1 MQESLIL
8 FTTLAVLVRIF
19 SNAFS
24 NVFQKQLLQKEQSAL
39 LISFFTY
46 LLLSIACIPLVLKLG
61 GFKFSM
67 EFWLYS
73 IVGGLAGATGNAF
86 LVKALERG
94 ELSVLGP
101 INAYKSLIGIL
112 TGMLLLQEYP
122 NYVGLLGILL
132 IIGGSYFVLDTPDEP
147 FSFRLFRK
155 KEIQFRLLALVLTGI
170 EAVFIKRVMLAS
182 STEWAFISWCFFG
195 ALFSLLLLLVLKIP
209 VTAALFNRKNGS
221 LKLAGMLVVCVGA
234 MQLSTIFVLDKMPVG
249 YALALFQLSIIVTV
263 WLGHRIFGEANLRQ
277 KLIGSIIM
285 LTGSVLI
292 LFSK

>member
-1 MQESLIL
+1 MEASLIL

-24 NVFQKQLLQKEQSAL
+24 NVFQKQLLQKGNDAL
-39 LISFFTY
+39 LISFYTY
-46 LLLSIACIPLVLKLG
+46 LLLSIACIPAVLYLG
-61 GFKFSM
+61 GFTFST

-73 IVGGLAGATGNAF
+73 IAGGLAGAAGNAF

-101 INAYKSLIGIL
+101 INAYKSIVGIL

-122 NYVGLLGILL
+122 NYAGILGILL
-132 IIGGSYFVLDTPDEP
+132 IIGGSYYVLDSPGEP
-147 FSFRLFRK
+147 FSLRLFRK
-155 KEIQFRLLALVLTGI
+155 KEIQYRLLALVLTGI

-209 VTAALFNRKNGS
+209 VTTALFNRKNGS
-221 LKLAGMLVVCVGA
+221 LKLAGLLVVSVGA

-285 LTGSVLI
+285 LIGSVLI
-292 LFSK
+292 LLSK